1 MPELRSTREDPIQI
15 HDGLNFVSKQDVSP
29 GETAT
34 PAVTIEG
41 TDNYVIG
48 IEKNTLF
55 APEFYN
61 ANGEKIDESTRV
73 VIQKTDP
80 QENPLGN
87 AIAFQANFGQFDYG
101 KFRSDPEFY
110 KTTTKSLLIDERE
123 YVHIYL
129 DIPEGAAAFDASAS
143 RLTIGDPVTQ
153 TAKPVFIRRKD
164 DLSQAQKQAV
174 NQANAANQ
182 G

>member
-1 MPELRSTREDPIQI
+1 MPELRSTEEDPIQI
-15 HDGLNFVSKQDVSP
+15 HDGLNFVTKQDISP

-34 PAVTIEG
+34 PAYTIEG
-41 TDNYVIG
+41 TDQYVIG

-55 APEFYN
+55 APEFYDT
-61 ANGEKIDESTRV
+61 NGVKIDESTRIIV
-73 VIQKTDP
+73 QKTDP

-87 AIAFQANFGQFDYG
+87 AIAFSANFGQFNYE

-129 DIPEGAAAFDASAS
+129 DIPSSAASFDASAS

-153 TAKPVFIRRKD
+153 TAKPVFIRKKD
-164 DLSQAQKQAV
+164 TLSGAQKQAAK
-174 NQANAANQ
+174 QANAANQ
-182 G
+182 R

>member
-15 HDGLNFVSKQDVSP
+15 HDGLNFVSKQDISP
-29 GETAT
+29 GETST
-34 PAVTIEG
+34 PAYTISG
-41 TDNYVIG
+41 TDQYVIG

-55 APEFYN
+55 APEFYDT
-61 ANGEKIDESTRV
+61 NGDKIDESTRV

-87 AIAFQANFGQFDYG
+87 AIAFQANFGQFDYAE
-101 KFRSDPEFY
+101 FRSDPEFY

-129 DIPEGAAAFDASAS
+129 DIPSGSADFDASAS

-153 TAKPVFIRRKD
+153 TAKPVFIRKKD
-164 DLSQAQKQAV
+164 SLSRGQQQAV
-174 NQANAANQ
+174 NQANASNQ